1 MQNDDLIGK
10 KFNRLKVVDRAD
22 DYIYI
27 SKNGKIKR
35 RKKYKCICDCGNIVE
50 SVSKHDLTSGH
61 TKSCGCLNREM
72 TAKRNIDNRLLNKYV
87 EYDNYYLGYIDDDI
101 TFKIDKDDYEKC
113 KNFTWRI
120 NKQGYIETRYYS
132 KRIFLHRYVM
142 NVHNEK
148 WINNNID
155 HINHDKLD
163 NRKLNLRIVTSSQN
177 TMNSTVRKDNSLGL
191 KGITLRKD
199 CNRYEVHICKNGISY
214 YLGLY
219 ETLEKA
225 IKIRKDAEIK
235 YHGEYAYK

>member
-35 RKKYKCICDCGNIVE
+35 SKKYKCICDCGNIVK

-61 TKSCGCLNREM
+61 TKSCGCLNRDN
-72 TAKRNIDNRLLNKYV
+72 TILRNISNRLLNIYV
-87 EYDNYYLGYIDDDI
+87 E
-101 TFKIDKDDYEKC
+101 KDDYYIGYTQ
-113 KNFTWRI
+113 KNEEFYINKEDYDLCSQYTWRL
-120 NKQGYIETRYYS
+120 NPAGYVETSVNS
-132 KRIFLHRYVM
+132 KRVFQHRLIMGIHGQNWV
-142 NVHNEK
+142 
-148 WINNNID
+148 NNNID
-155 HINHDKLD
+155 HINHIKHD
-163 NRKLNLRIVTSSQN
+163 NRRNNLRIVTSSQN
-177 TMNSTVRKDNSLGL
+177 NMNQSKRSDNTSGFT
-191 KGITLRKD
+191 GITKRED